1 MFITTKELQE
11 SLTNEKRDHD
21 VELLENILFEL
32 RLIRVALNR
41 EFDAE

>member
-11 SLTNEKRDHD
+11 SLTNEKRDYQ
-21 VELLENILFEL
+21 VELLENVLLEL

-41 EFDAE
+41 EFD